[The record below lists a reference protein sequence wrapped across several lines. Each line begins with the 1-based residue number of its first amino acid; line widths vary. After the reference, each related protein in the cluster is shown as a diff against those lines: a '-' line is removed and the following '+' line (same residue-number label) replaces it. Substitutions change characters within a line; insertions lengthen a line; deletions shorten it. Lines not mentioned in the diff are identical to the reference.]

1 MQSSRRKNHIVS
13 LNEIVD
19 ALTKEHTHYFQQKL
33 MVKSIFA
40 TTCGLAYALFSRHPS
55 GRT

>member
-1 MQSSRRKNHIVS
+1 MQSSRRQNSIIS

-40 TTCGLAYALFSRHPS
+40 TTCG
-55 GRT
+55 

>member
-1 MQSSRRKNHIVS
+1 MQSSERQNSIIS
-13 LNEIVD
+13 INEIVD

-40 TTCGLAYALFSRHPS
+40 TTCG
-55 GRT
+55 